1 MRAAEI
7 IRDLLNVIDK
17 MVEPEEPQAVAIV
30 EPEAVEITTEPTADI
45 NHFRQIIDMISQGT
59 DSTFANEP
67 NEVVADIA
75 AVTTDAG
82 GGVNGPKDPSDIRG
96 DHISLYPTHQHGVK

>member
-17 MVEPEEPQAVAIV
+17 MVEPEAPQAVAIV
-30 EPEAVEITTEPTADI
+30 EPEAVEIETQPTADI
-45 NHFRQIIDMISQGT
+45 NHFKQIIDMISQGT
-59 DSTFANEP
+59 DATFANEP
-67 NEVVADIA
+67 NEAVADIA

-96 DHISLYPTHQHGVK
+96 DHISLYPTHQHGVR

>member
-17 MVEPEEPQAVAIV
+17 MVEPEAPQAVSIV
-30 EPEAVEITTEPTADI
+30 EPQSVEIQTQPTDDI
-45 NHFRQIIDMISQGT
+45 NHFKQIVDLISQGT
-59 DSTFANEP
+59 DATFANEP

-96 DHISLYPTHQHGVK
+96 EHPSIYPAYQYGVR

>member
-7 IRDLLNVIDK
+7 IRGILDLIDEIDTAN
-17 MVEPEEPQAVAIV
+17 EPVVVAEPVAINI
-30 EPEAVEITTEPTADI
+30 EAPSDDI
-45 NHFRQIIDMISQGT
+45 NHFKQVVDFLTGRQEPQQY
-59 DSTFANEP
+59 ANEP

-82 GGVNGPKDPSDIRG
+82 GGVNGPKDPKDLRG
-96 DHISLYPTHQHGVK
+96 DSIRIFGDN

>member
-17 MVEPEEPQAVAIV
+17 MVEPEAPQAVSIV
-30 EPEAVEITTEPTADI
+30 EPQSVEIQTQPTDDI
-45 NHFRQIIDMISQGT
+45 NHFKQIVDLISQGT
-59 DSTFANEP
+59 DATFADEP

-96 DHISLYPTHQHGVK
+96 EHPSIYPAYQYGVR

>member
-30 EPEAVEITTEPTADI
+30 EPEAIEIETEPTSDI

-59 DSTFANEP
+59 NANFANEP

-82 GGVNGPKDPSDIRG
+82 GGINGSKHPDDLRG
-96 DHISLYPTHQHGVK
+96 DSVRIFGRN

>member
-17 MVEPEEPQAVAIV
+17 MVEPEAPQAVAIV
-30 EPEAVEITTEPTADI
+30 EPQSVEIQTQPTDDI
-45 NHFRQIIDMISQGT
+45 NHFKQIIDLLSQGT
-59 DSTFANEP
+59 DATFANEP

-96 DHISLYPTHQHGVK
+96 EHPSMYPAHQYGVR

>member
-17 MVEPEEPQAVAIV
+17 MVEPEAPQAVTIV
-30 EPEAVEITTEPTADI
+30 EPQSIDITTQPTDDI
-45 NHFRQIIDMISQGT
+45 NHFKQIVDMLSQGT
-59 DSTFANEP
+59 DATFANEP

-96 DHISLYPTHQHGVK
+96 DHISLYPTHQHGVR